1 MSPPLWIDLV
11 TCAAQLALA
20 VVSFARIRRAPIGW
34 FLGWFC
40 ACIAAWSAFAIAYK
54 VTNVEA
60 FTLVD
65 HAISPFS
72 APVALDFAL
81 NFDGRRRAL
90 GRLLATAYVLCGAL
104 GAAAL
109 VALFLPGLRPFIG
122 SRGWNVALLALAIP
136 TMAFALVSFVAHLQ
150 RSVERLEEERTRLV
164 IAAFGIATVLGSTDV
179 LTPLAP
185 GVPAMG
191 RVGLLVGSLALA
203 LVSLHFSWAGSP
215 ARVRR
220 FTYVLAAAG
229 VAMLVYLAVFGFADA
244 MASALVLGTLA
255 ATVALIVASRRWA
268 IEAARNKERVAQ
280 LASLGRFSAQLAHDI
295 KNPLTALKGAA
306 QLLRDDVAPL
316 AGARD
321 DGPTPAGLVDLMLEE
336 VDRLGRVVDVYGRLA
351 RVDVVPSNVDVN
363 EVVRQVVDVHA
374 LAHGDAVK
382 LRAELTEPLAVCRGD
397 RDLLASVVE
406 NLVRNAAEAVA
417 SGGTV
422 TVRTLRAPAGEPEGV
437 QLVIEDDGIGMDAGT
452 RERAFDDFFTTK
464 PTGSGLGLAF
474 VRRVVLAHGGEV
486 GLTSVPGHGT
496 VVRIRLPAAGGA

>member
-20 VVSFARIRRAPIGW
+20 VVSFSRIRRAPIGW

-40 ACIAAWSAFAIAYK
+40 ACIAAWSACAIAYK
-54 VTNVEA
+54 VTHVVA

-65 HAISPFS
+65 HALSPLT
-72 APVALDFAL
+72 APVALDCAL

-90 GRLLATAYVLCGAL
+90 GRLLGTAYVLCGAL
-104 GAAAL
+104 GAASL
-109 VALFLPGLRPFIG
+109 VALVLPELRPFIG

-136 TMAFALVSFVAHLQ
+136 TMGFALVSFVAHLQ

-185 GVPAMG
+185 GVFAIG
-191 RVGLLVGSLALA
+191 RVGLVVGSLALA

-220 FTYVLAAAG
+220 FTYVLAGAG
-229 VAMLVYLAVFGFADA
+229 VALLVYLAAFGLADA

-306 QLLRDDVAPL
+306 QLLRDDVAQL
-316 AGARD
+316 AGVR
-321 DGPTPAGLVDLMLEE
+321 DGPTPAGLVELMLEE

-363 EVVRQVVDVHA
+363 DVVRQVVEVHA

-406 NLVRNAAEAVA
+406 NLVRNAAEAV
-417 SGGTV
+417 SRGGTV
-422 TVRTLRAPAGEPEGV
+422 IVRTLRAPAGEPEGV
-437 QLVIEDDGIGMDAGT
+437 ELVVEDDGVGMDAGT

-464 PTGSGLGLAF
+464 PNGSGLGLAF
-474 VRRVVLAHGGEV
+474 VRRVVLAHGGDV
-486 GLTSVPGHGT
+486 GLTSAPGHGT